1 MQKTWVD
8 NAFWTDGTTETK
20 DTVTGILEIQDG
32 EDGPVTRQV
41 LTVNKL
47 NPDETPNPDWDNLM
61 EQVGA
66 DKIEANTKERHAR
79 KNAERTQAQQH
90 QQEVAKAK
98 ALEELFNYK
107 LKAFEIED
115 IKNCTDRV
123 LKAKLRKA
131 KNTVEVNVYATMI
144 IMESQKNESTEEE
157 SSAE

>member
-8 NAFWTDGTTETK
+8 NAFWTDGTTEAK
-20 DTVTGILEIQDG
+20 DTVTGILEIKDG

-47 NPDETPNPDWDNLM
+47 NPDGTPNPDWDNIM

-66 DKIEANTKERHAR
+66 DKIEANTTERHQR
-79 KNAERTQAQQH
+79 KNAERTQAHQH

-144 IMESQKNESTEEE
+144 IMESLKNESTEEE
-157 SSAE
+157 SAE